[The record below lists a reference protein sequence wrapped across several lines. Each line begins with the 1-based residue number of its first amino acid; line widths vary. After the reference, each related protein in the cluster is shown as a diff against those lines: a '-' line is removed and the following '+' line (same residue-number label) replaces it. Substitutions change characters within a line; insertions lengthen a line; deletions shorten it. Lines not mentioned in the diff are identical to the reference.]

1 MWNKYFVINLL
12 WAAIE
17 MKDVTLTGHLS
28 LAEHRDNKKHVS
40 FAVKSPKPAVLVD
53 SVVALDRMKHDQ
65 VPPFLRFPSSPCGLF
80 SRAVDL
86 AEKHDFPQI
95 EALLVRHTGQ
105 LLQKGDPLQ
114 AVEVFR
120 MAGKATDAALLLAKL
135 AEDAGEVRV
144 LHASHGC
151 HSSNITF
158 YFSKKRQKTLSYE

>member
-1 MWNKYFVINLL
+1 
-12 WAAIE
+12 
-17 MKDVTLTGHLS
+17 
-28 LAEHRDNKKHVS
+28 
-40 FAVKSPKPAVLVD
+40 
-53 SVVALDRMKHDQ
+53 
-65 VPPFLRFPSSPCGLF
+65 F

-135 AEDAGEVRV
+135 AEDAVDPLRAKKLHVLAACEVER
-144 LHASHGC
+144 HR
-151 HSSNITF
+151 
-158 YFSKKRQKTLSYE
+158 K